1 MSIHQFHAKN
11 DHHRSP
17 MSWHMVLDCATTLEE
32 VVSVA
37 RDFVASFTPYETGFL
52 PPDCRPR
59 KIVDARDVSDYAFEL
74 TRASCAGEGEG
85 AAVADKF
92 KAFFADA
99 AERLARL
106 SARGGAAG
114 RETA

>member
-37 RDFVASFTPYETGFL
+37 RDFVASFTPYEMEFL
-52 PPDCRPR
+52 PRECRPR
-59 KIVDARDVSDYAFEL
+59 KIVDAKDVGDYAFEL
-74 TRASCAGEGEG
+74 TRAACAGKGEG
-85 AAVADKF
+85 AVVTDKF

-99 AERLARL
+99 AERVAKL
-106 SARGGAAG
+106 SARGEEGG
-114 RETA
+114 RESA

>member
-1 MSIHQFHAKN
+1 MSIRQFHAKN

-17 MSWHMVLDCATTLEE
+17 MSWHVVLDCATSLEE

-37 RDFVASFTPYETGFL
+37 RDFVASFTPYEAGFL
-52 PPDCRPR
+52 PRECRPR
-59 KIVDARDVSDYAFEL
+59 KIVDAKDVSDYAFEL
-74 TRASCAGEGEG
+74 TRAACAEKGEG
-85 AAVADKF
+85 AAIADKF

-99 AERLARL
+99 AERLAKL
-106 SARGGAAG
+106 SVRGEEPG

>member
-1 MSIHQFHAKN
+1 MSIHQFHARN

-37 RDFVASFTPYETGFL
+37 RDFVASFTPYETEFL
-52 PPDCRPR
+52 PPECRPR
-59 KIVDARDVSDYAFEL
+59 KIVDAKDVSDYAFEL
-74 TRASCAGEGEG
+74 TRASCTGQGEG
-85 AAVADKF
+85 AAIADKF

-99 AERLARL
+99 AARVASL
-106 SARGGAAG
+106 SARGEDAG